1 MLEVQTERVLVVPT
15 ELFRSLG
22 YFQGF
27 SSNVDRYVNRPFDPA
42 QTSYRPRAEV
52 EHDPAFK
59 QLIPYVIFRHR
70 DAAGQTSLFQYTRGK
85 GQGEARLHS
94 KRSVG
99 IGGHIAADDG
109 ISDCSR
115 PYAEGM
121 RRELEEEVIVDTPL
135 EMHCVGLIND
145 DETPV
150 GRSISASCTLPTS
163 SARRSSRGRA
173 KSSKPA
179 SARSSRCSPIWTG
192 SKAGRRFACGHCSN
206 NRALTLDSLLLEIS
220 AEHAHATDLIS
231 HGKTEHGQHRAE
243 DQRVVKRFGRRFCR
257 LKPNQCAIRNER

>member
-1 MLEVQTERVLVVPT
+1 VLEVQTERVLVVPT

-27 SSNVDRYVNRPFDPA
+27 STEVDRYLSQLFDPA
-42 QTSYRPRAEV
+42 HTSYRPRAEV
-52 EHDPAFK
+52 EQDPSFK

-70 DAAGQTSLFQYTRGK
+70 DAAGRASLFQYTRGK

-109 ISDCSR
+109 ISDSNT

-135 EMHCVGLIND
+135 EMRCVGLIND

-150 GRSISASCTLPTS
+150 GQVHLGVVHIADVER
-163 SARRSSRGRA
+163 
-173 KSSKPA
+173 PA
-179 SARSSRCSPIWTG
+179 VEPRESEIIE
-192 SKAGRRFACGHCSN
+192 AGFRPVDALLADLDRFESWSQICL
-206 NRALTLDSLLLEIS
+206 RALF
-220 AEHAHATDLIS
+220 
-231 HGKTEHGQHRAE
+231 Q
-243 DQRVVKRFGRRFCR
+243 
-257 LKPNQCAIRNER
+257 